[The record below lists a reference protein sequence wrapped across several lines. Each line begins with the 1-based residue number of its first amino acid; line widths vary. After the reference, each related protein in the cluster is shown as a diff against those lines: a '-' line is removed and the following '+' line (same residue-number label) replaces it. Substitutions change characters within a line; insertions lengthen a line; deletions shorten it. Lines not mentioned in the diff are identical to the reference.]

1 LRNDVLGT
9 STSAIGSATLDIDDL
24 VSTLNV
30 PCAFSAIDC
39 NFQLA
44 GSYSA
49 LDRKKRLKAIDAIG
63 RCQSLKRLTI
73 SGKLDFEQIH
83 QLCKSLPTSQVEYLE
98 LCISGLPYR
107 GLTIICETLVVIPS
121 LKHFKCIGGSMKGS
135 ISAPFA
141 SMLAKNSTL
150 EHLDLG
156 GIWVDP
162 DEIEALLLPLT
173 GAEGQL
179 PVNTSLKHIS
189 VPSVSEA
196 NIGHEVAKAMARML
210 SSNKALTHLKLAG
223 YAFSEPSDVCMVLH
237 SLRRNKTLQT
247 LDLLGCLSHFEW
259 DENVFAE
266 MLHFAQENLV
276 LKSIEVSMAQF
287 GEGHI
292 EAMKAQLATNAI
304 KRSGTNV
311 EKLREKALHNPM
323 KPQFLDEIEVPQ
335 DILECSSSDSLKI
348 GLDNLEVS
356 ACESK
361 SMTSFL
367 DLEIAIKMNELKL

>member
-1 LRNDVLGT
+1 LWNDVLGT
-9 STSAIGSATLDIDDL
+9 STSSIDSVTLDIDDL

-39 NFQLA
+39 SFQLA

-73 SGKLDFEQIH
+73 SGKLDFEQIQ
-83 QLCKSLPTSQVEYLE
+83 QLCKSLRASQVEYLE

-121 LKHFKCIGGSMKGS
+121 FKHFKCIGESMKGS
-135 ISAPFA
+135 ISVPFA

-156 GIWVDP
+156 DFSMSP
-162 DEIEALLLPLT
+162 DAIKALLRPLT

-189 VPSVSEA
+189 VPNVSKD
-196 NIGHEVAKAMARML
+196 NIGHTVAEDVAAML
-210 SSNKALTHLKLAG
+210 ISNKTLTHLNLAG
-223 YAFSEPSDVCMVLH
+223 YVFSEPSDVCMVLH
-237 SLRRNKTLQT
+237 SLRTNETLQT
-247 LDLLGCLSHFEW
+247 LDLVCCRSHFEW
-259 DENVFAE
+259 EEDVFVE
-266 MLHFAQENLV
+266 MLQLAQANPS
-276 LKSIEVSMAQF
+276 LKSIELSTAQF
-287 GEGHI
+287 GEVSI
-292 EAMKAQLATNAI
+292 EAVKAQLAANAI
-304 KRSGTNV
+304 KRFATNM
-311 EKLREKALHNPM
+311 ENPAENALHNPM
-323 KPQFLDEIEVPQ
+323 MPEISDEIEVLQ
-335 DILECSSSDSLKI
+335 QILECRSSHSVEI

-361 SMTSFL
+361 SITWLL
-367 DLEIAIKMNELKL
+367 DFEIAIKTLTSN